1 MTCFRRMLPEPSL
14 ILNVGIARAAFRQPS
29 VVPGI
34 VVGVIS
40 IRDQLERPVK
50 LFPVPDGTGIDP
62 LGRRHAPVADQVI
75 EERGRDP
82 DLSRRLGPRE
92 TAGGERGR
100 QDCWALGHGAIG
112 LGFGCP
118 KDAGKGERNEAGNG
132 RGRPVA
138 ENDRR
143 AAGMEV
149 SSVVVAA
156 LA

>member
-1 MTCFRRMLPEPSL
+1 M
-14 ILNVGIARAAFRQPS
+14 ARAAFRQPS

-34 VVGVIS
+34 VVGVIP

-50 LFPVPDGTGIDP
+50 FFPVPDGAGIDP

-82 DLSRRLGPRE
+82 DIGRRLGPRE
-92 TAGGERGR
+92 TAGRERGR
-100 QDCWALGHGAIG
+100 QDGGALGHGAIG

-118 KDAGKGERNEAGNG
+118 EDAGKGGRNEAENG

-138 ENDRR
+138 GNDRR
-143 AAGMEV
+143 AAG
-149 SSVVVAA
+149 VALLGGV
-156 LA
+156 LAGLA